1 MARTITK
8 AAATVSAAIGS
19 INGIP
24 SVVKPPL
31 ATLRTLTLSGYR
43 VTSTTKGVARRTII
57 AGAALLIL
65 GVALAMQSVTVF
77 GYTGLATA
85 GIGAYLVVLSTWQ
98 WSSRLLFAL
107 LSITIVGAVLSL
119 ATPLVSK
126 WLFGA
131 EDQAGLLG
139 RNVYWL
145 GTQWW
150 HPLAAVGV
158 LVVAVAALGAANP
171 RRK

>member
-1 MARTITK
+1 
-8 AAATVSAAIGS
+8 
-19 INGIP
+19 
-24 SVVKPPL
+24 
-31 ATLRTLTLSGYR
+31 LTLSGYR
-43 VTSTTKGVARRTII
+43 VTSATKGLARRSII
-57 AGAALLIL
+57 VGAVLLIL
-65 GVALAMQSVTVF
+65 GIALAIQSVTAF
-77 GYTGLATA
+77 GITGLATA
-85 GIGAYLVVLSTWQ
+85 GVGAYLVVLGTWQ

-131 EDQAGLLG
+131 EGQAGLLG

-158 LVVAVAALGAANP
+158 IAAVVAALGAANP